1 MPDDEI
7 ERILAQSEQTQDCL
21 VLPANWPALRLFHA
35 LDTQWHYAGLAGVRV
50 GLRYEAIEPV
60 IRALPDLDQSYPEL
74 FARLRLIEAAAVR
87 VGLKKKAKDG

>member
-21 VLPANWPALRLFHA
+21 VLPANWPALRLFLA
-35 LDTQWHYAGLAGVRV
+35 LDTQWNYAGLAGVRV
-50 GLRYEAIEPV
+50 GLRYEAVEPV
-60 IRALPDLDQSYPEL
+60 IRALPDLEQPYPEL

-87 VGLKKKAKDG
+87 VGLRKRDK